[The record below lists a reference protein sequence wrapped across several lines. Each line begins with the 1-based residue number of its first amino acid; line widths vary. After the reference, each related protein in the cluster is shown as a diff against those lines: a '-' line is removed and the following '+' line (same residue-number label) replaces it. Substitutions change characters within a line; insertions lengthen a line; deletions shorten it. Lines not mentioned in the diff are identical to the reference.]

1 MKKSFTWENFSTKF
15 IKSIVY
21 SPKTSAKYRP
31 IRKIEEKESLVV
43 HIARIC
49 PKPDEHFV
57 RCYRDEITENFLKGS
72 GALTSLISN
81 LEKHKYRGAKVG
93 SHDAMLEQFQHMRL
107 TSTVMSLVLKELL
120 QAGAYTDYE
129 EDTSIFTTPKVLDM
143 SKCIPSDL
151 PLKPYQDKAVE
162 SLRDYFITQKKK
174 AGMLVMPT
182 GSGKTRVAT
191 YFLIKDMVAA
201 GWQVIWLAHRH
212 MLIEQTA
219 DAMYNGAAGLLKS
232 AAPKK
237 KEFHLICV
245 SGNHAS
251 VKAID
256 RNDDVVIGSVQTI
269 YRNLPYLHTVLRN
282 KVMIVVDEAHHT
294 LARSYRK
301 IIDEIKNLSR
311 QVKLL
316 GLTATPSRLT
326 DLDTARL
333 MTIFD
338 RKIIYEVSPATLIAK
353 KILSKPECIRINTD
367 IDFETNITL
376 DEEKYIRKW
385 GELSPETLERMARV
399 KERNTLIADEYIQ
412 NKEKYGKTLIFA
424 LNAEHCI
431 SLCEKLQKRGVR
443 CDYVYS
449 IHDGNET
456 KIAKFRSG
464 ELDVLVNIQIMTEG
478 SDVPDI
484 QTVFLTR
491 PTSSDVLLMQMIGRG
506 MRGKDYQGTETLYVV
521 DFHDMWGRFT
531 DWLSPEEVL
540 WPFMPPADQ
549 NLTLESSKPKLIPW
563 EQIHDIL
570 EGIDVRYTGTGE
582 LPSLAVLPVGWY
594 DIDDEEWEDRKL
606 LVFDCQ
612 VSGYNELLKNRERT
626 FGDPDYTGKMALD
639 EFFIGF
645 GLCPKARDLQLF
657 LDTYREEYPHLYF
670 FKDQK
675 EIDAYTL
682 AQKLCANNVGIAD
695 LDGNIEGFYNDHKDL
710 IDSVYGSQEEY
721 SQRVYDFIRYP
732 NGVVPLGMRIA
743 EIPEES
749 LTLDRTPVYDNDSL
763 TELANEVLKERFS
776 EEPYG
781 DLPQLR
787 WTDRPLTEYFGKYV
801 PRDGD
806 PIVLINSV
814 LNSPDAPRE
823 VIKYVIYHELL
834 HRDEPRHSKAFR
846 AKEHSYPD
854 WTEHERFL
862 DVTFPKFNLRY
873 AI

>member
-1 MKKSFTWENFSTKF
+1 MKKGFTWENFSTTF
-15 IKSIVY
+15 IKSIIY

-31 IRKIEEKESLVV
+31 TRKIEEKESLVV
-43 HIARIC
+43 HIARLC
-49 PKPDEHFV
+49 RKPDEHFV
-57 RCYRDEITENFLKGS
+57 RCYREEITENFFKGS
-72 GALTSLISN
+72 GALTSLINN

-93 SHDAMLEQFQHMRL
+93 SHNDMLDQFRHMRL
-107 TSTVMSLVLKELL
+107 TSTVMQLVLKELL
-120 QAGAYTDYE
+120 RAGAYTDYE
-129 EDTSIFTTPKVLDM
+129 EETSIFTSPKVLDM
-143 SKCIPSDL
+143 SGCIPSDL
-151 PLKPYQDKAVE
+151 PLKSYQNTAVE
-162 SLRDYFITQKKK
+162 SLRNHFLTQKKK

-191 YFLIKDMVAA
+191 YFLINDMIAA
-201 GWQVIWLAHRH
+201 GWQVIWLTHRH

-219 DAMYNGAAGLLKS
+219 DALYNGAAGLLKK

-251 VKAID
+251 IKAID
-256 RNDDVVIGSVQTI
+256 RDDDVVIGSVWTMS
-269 YRNLPYLHTVLRN
+269 RNLPYLQSVLRS

-294 LARSYRK
+294 LAPSYRK
-301 IIDEIKNLSR
+301 IIDEIRRLSR

-316 GLTATPSRLT
+316 GLTATPFRLT
-326 DLDTARL
+326 DPETSQL

-338 RKIIYEVSPATLIAK
+338 HKIIYEVSPETLIVK
-353 KILSKPECIRINTD
+353 KILSRPQCIKVDTN

-385 GELSPETLERMARV
+385 GELSPATLERMARV
-399 KERNTLIADEYIQ
+399 KERNTLIADQYIQ

-431 SLCEKLQKRGVR
+431 GLCEELQKRGVR

-449 IHDGNET
+449 YHEGNET
-456 KIAKFRSG
+456 KIDRFRRG

-478 SDVPDI
+478 TDVPDI

-540 WPFMPPADQ
+540 WPFMPLEEQ
-549 NLTLESSKPKLIPW
+549 NRTLESSKPKLVPW

-570 EGIDVRYTGTGE
+570 EEIDVRYMGTGE

-612 VSGYNELLKNRERT
+612 VSGYDELLKNMERT
-626 FGDPDYTGKMALD
+626 FGDPDYTGQMALD
-639 EFFIGF
+639 EFFTGF

-682 AQKLCANNVGIAD
+682 AQKLRANNVGIAD

-732 NGVVPLGMRIA
+732 NGVVPLGMKIA
-743 EIPEES
+743 EIPEDS

-781 DLPQLR
+781 DLPQLC
-787 WTDRPLTEYFGKYV
+787 WTDRPLTDYFGKYA
-801 PRDGD
+801 PRDGA

-814 LNSPDAPRE
+814 LNSPDVPRE
-823 VIKYVIYHELL
+823 VIKYLIYHELL
-834 HRDEPRHSKAFR
+834 HRDEPRHSKEFR
-846 AKEHSYPD
+846 AKEHMYPNWVD
-854 WTEHERFL
+854 HERFL
-862 DVTFPKFNLRY
+862 DDTFPKFNLRY
-873 AI
+873 AM